1 MSRVRYRDATPRVT
15 LAMIRAQYP
24 RTYRGL
30 RSVRLAVEGCAAEV
44 VIDVLPSKAC
54 LGGERRWFRCP
65 VCGAPCDVLGC
76 VPGKGWV
83 CPRCGG
89 WRSRNRRRQ
98 GAAGDEAGVGVQSTS
113 AGSLMVNSPERLGIW

>member
-30 RSVRLAVEGCAAEV
+30 RSVRLTVEGCAAEV

-89 WRSRNRRRQ
+89 WRSRNRRGQ
-98 GAAGDEAGVGVQSTS
+98 FTVGSPDVFDV
-113 AGSLMVNSPERLGIW
+113 APNDDGRGSKVTPLIL